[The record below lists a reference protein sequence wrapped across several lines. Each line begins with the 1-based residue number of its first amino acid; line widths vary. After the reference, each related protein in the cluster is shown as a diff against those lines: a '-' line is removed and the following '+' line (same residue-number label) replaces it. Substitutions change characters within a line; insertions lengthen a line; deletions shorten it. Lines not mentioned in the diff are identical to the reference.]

1 MGKFLIRLTRIDVKQ
16 LWAITILV
24 GIFVFIN
31 THPIRP
37 HDFWWHLA
45 LGKEIAATYQIPSR
59 DIFSFTMF
67 GQAYP
72 SYQMFWFFDLGLYA
86 FYLSGGPALV
96 ILVTSIIITSAYA
109 IIMLICWQSSRH
121 WGATALALFFAAA
134 LGIHNWNVR
143 PQVISY
149 LIGAAFLYAI
159 YAYRRNPGTKWL
171 AVFPIG
177 MLVWVNSHGSFP
189 IGFILLGIWL
199 GDEIWNQIVRKHD
212 GNYQTSLL
220 TLKGPGLAL
229 LLSGLVLFINP
240 RGPGIITYVANL
252 SGNPVIQNLVPE
264 WAPPTF
270 DNQIGI
276 IFYLG
281 LILCSV
287 VLAISPRR
295 PNFFQ
300 MAFYIC
306 FAILSLMTTRGI
318 VWFGLVMAPVL
329 AVHFAAS
336 AEHYFNKTEKKKT
349 IKYRQLL
356 NTLFVLILGGM
367 AIISLPWF
375 KHRLPFEGSKSG
387 LISKE
392 TPEKATDLLLE
403 QGPPGYLF
411 NEMGFGSYLIWAAQP
426 RYQVFVDPRIEL
438 FTSEIWNDYIY
449 ISNALPGWQQK
460 LNEYGINT
468 LMLSPAKQAN
478 LIAALGKANNWSS
491 IYQDES
497 AHIYTRK

>member
-1 MGKFLIRLTRIDVKQ
+1 MKFARIEIKQ

-45 LGKEIAATYQIPSR
+45 LGKVIAATYQIPSQ
-59 DIFSFTMF
+59 DIFSYTMF

-72 SYQMFWFFDLGLYA
+72 SYQMFWFFDLGLYV
-86 FYLSGGPALV
+86 FYLAGGPALV
-96 ILVTSIIITSAYA
+96 ILINSIIITSAYA

-121 WGATALALFFAAA
+121 WGATTLALFFAAA

-171 AVFPIG
+171 AVFLIG

-199 GDEIWNQIVRKHD
+199 GEEIWNLIVRRHE
-212 GNYQTSLL
+212 GNYKISLL
-220 TLKGPGLAL
+220 SLKGPGLAL

-240 RGPGIITYVANL
+240 RGPGIITYVSNL

-270 DNQIGI
+270 DNQVGI

-287 VLAISPRR
+287 VLAISPQR

-300 MAFYIC
+300 LATFVS
-306 FAILSLMTTRGI
+306 FAIMSIMTTRGI

-329 AVHFAAS
+329 SVHFAAIFELYRNES
-336 AEHYFNKTEKKKT
+336 QNKTPRKNH
-349 IKYRQLL
+349 RLL
-356 NTLFVLILGGM
+356 NMLLLMVIGWM

-375 KHRLPFEGSKSG
+375 KHLLPFEGSKAG
-387 LISKE
+387 LISQE
-392 TPEKATDLLLE
+392 TPQEATDFLLDK
-403 QGPPGYLF
+403 GPPENLF
-411 NEMGFGSYLIWAAQP
+411 NEIGFGSYLIWAAQP
-426 RYQVFVDPRIEL
+426 EYLVYVDPRIEL
-438 FTSEIWNDYIY
+438 YPGEIWNDYI
-449 ISNALPGWQQK
+449 IITNAFPGWQLK
-460 LNEYGINT
+460 LDEYGINT
-468 LMLSPAKQAN
+468 LMLSPAKQAS
-478 LIAALGKANNWSS
+478 LITALRESGNWSS
-491 IYQDES
+491 IYQDEV
-497 AHIYTRK
+497 AQIYIRK